1 MDAADL
7 GSLDGLDDLDQAF
20 GRFRGS
26 AKACLEAARNRLGTQ
41 LAQLRERR
49 EEGQRQVRACER
61 VLSEA
66 DDEDYDDASR
76 ALIEAQERLRTVN
89 RWLGRAE
96 ESAQSYRTAA
106 LRFERLM
113 EEDLPRTQLRLRG
126 IRAEGAAYLSV
137 QLGDDVAVATSHRSP
152 DSTQAA
158 PAVVEPA
165 VTDPLVEFPLPPGF
179 RWVSLDHISQRDDL
193 RDDEGFP
200 KVSEHDMRRGFG
212 TLRRQVLPF
221 LAQNPDANARVFQEL
236 DGFNDGGGPKP
247 RQKAYEAFFG
257 DASIVLDG
265 PLSDGTFSVTNGRH
279 RIKVAR
285 DMGWSAVPAR
295 VIGKAGGYQ

>member
-1 MDAADL
+1 LDAANL

-20 GRFRGS
+20 GRFRS
-26 AKACLEAARNRLGTQ
+26 AAKACLETAGHRLSAQ
-41 LAQLRERR
+41 LAQLRERS
-49 EEGQRQVRACER
+49 EEAQRQVRACER
-61 VLSEA
+61 ALAEA
-66 DDEDYDDASR
+66 DDDDSDDASR
-76 ALIEAQERLRTVN
+76 ALMEAQEHLRTVN
-89 RWLGRAE
+89 RWLRRAE
-96 ESAQSYRTAA
+96 DSAQSYRMAA

-113 EEDLPRTQLRLRG
+113 EEDLPRTQVRLRG
-126 IRAEGAAYLSV
+126 IREEGIAYLSV
-137 QLGDDVAVATSHRSP
+137 QLDDDVAVSTTPRPP
-152 DSTQAA
+152 DSIQSV
-158 PAVVEPA
+158 PAVVES
-165 VTDPLVEFPLPPGF
+165 VDTDPLVEFPLPPGF

-221 LAQNPDANARVFQEL
+221 LAQNPDANAHVFQEL
-236 DGFNDGGGPKP
+236 DGYTAVGAPKP

-257 DASIVLDG
+257 DAPIVLDG
-265 PLSDGTFSVTNGRH
+265 PRSDGTFSVTNGRH

-295 VIGKAGGYQ
+295 VIGKPGRYQ